1 MSLAVSGYIR
11 QFYKGNLFGATAS
24 GRNGQPSRSLLT
36 ADLKAVRRA
45 VAGLSDYDYNDK
57 ESDGEEL
64 VNKVEAFVS
73 TYNNLVDS
81 AKETGD
87 EDLDRYMKQLKKLS
101 KNHADE
107 LADIGITVQ
116 SSGKLKINDN
126 TLKSTGRYQVSKLFG
141 TDAEY
146 GGQVEKQMKLTTS
159 MVLRNQLNIP
169 KRSASVS
176 AAPSAGAQP
185 PQTDDGTGGSKG
197 SNPPAAEDQKL
208 AQQLVQALAGS
219 AVNYSV

>member
-81 AKETGD
+81 AKE
-87 EDLDRYMKQLKKLS
+87 QLKKLS

-146 GGQVEKQMKLTTS
+146 GGQVEKQMKLTNS